1 MTIGA
6 FNLDAI
12 LTDLHSDEGMDP
24 VMALVPMSPTW
35 LAALVLVFATPN

>member
-6 FNLDAI
+6 FDLDAT
-12 LTDLHSDEGMDP
+12 LADLHSDEGADP
-24 VMALVPMSPTW
+24 VMALAPMSPTW